1 MPDDR
6 DAIYFG
12 SPTAWRSWLEV
23 NHATADFVWLGY
35 WKKHTGRVNLTWSE
49 AVDQALCFGW
59 IDSVRQSVDEDRSRQ
74 RFTPRRRGSTWS
86 NVNVEKVAQ
95 LEALGLMTDAGR
107 AVFEARTLEGVYSYE
122 NGEVELSPEYAALL
136 AASPAALE
144 FFEAQRASYRKV
156 AKRWVMSA
164 RQQQTRDRRM
174 AQLVADCEAG
184 LLIRPQRYGQS
195 PGSG

>member
-1 MPDDR
+1 MAEDR
-6 DAIYFG
+6 HAIYFE
-12 SPTAWRSWLEV
+12 SPTAWRAWLEV
-23 NHATADFVWLGY
+23 NHASADFVWLGY

-59 IDSVRQSVDEDRSRQ
+59 IDSVRQSVDADRSRQ

-86 NVNVEKVAQ
+86 NVNVEKVAR
-95 LEALGLMTDAGR
+95 LEALGLMADAGR
-107 AVFEARTLEGVYSYE
+107 AAFEARDVVGDYAYE

-136 AASPAALE
+136 AASPAALD

-164 RQQQTRDRRM
+164 KQEQTRDKRM

-184 LLIRPQRYGQS
+184 LLIKSQRYGER
-195 PGSG
+195 PG